1 MVGNSFKQTQNHDEL
16 AFDSRSICLTLR
28 SRVFVC
34 TQMSYMSLNPQSYP
48 KSCFSYGWKTAR
60 AVVPLFE
67 YGVWVGWG
75 GAITFML
82 LAISSDATLGLRHG
96 LGFGLWV
103 GRGGVGW
110 GNAVHVTCNNVHY
123 ANTPMMKT
131 PEETSK
137 FMIWEASS

>member
-1 MVGNSFKQTQNHDEL
+1 M
-16 AFDSRSICLTLR
+16 
-28 SRVFVC
+28 
-34 TQMSYMSLNPQSYP
+34 
-48 KSCFSYGWKTAR
+48 
-60 AVVPLFE
+60 PLFE